1 MKRLKQI
8 SAQIK
13 ENIDQFVEAAEN
25 NKSPLEKTIVDMK
38 RRIAEAKEL
47 VAAAIAEEQRLK
59 QAYQEAVD
67 EAKMWRKKVDAA
79 LHSNNKERAN
89 EIQQREQQ
97 YLQQANDLKQQIHA
111 QEAVVADL
119 KTALYEFYQ
128 QFRDA
133 VKRVETLS
141 QRQKQA
147 ETRAEFYKLLAEFDL
162 PDDNIVFQQA
172 EQELKKTEAKAE
184 MWEERTRRATDQMEI
199 PEKDSDLDETLAA
212 LKSDILGSSQN
223 D

>member
-59 QAYQEAVD
+59 QAYREAVD

-79 LHSNNKERAN
+79 LHNNNKERAN

-133 VKRVETLS
+133 AKRAETLS
-141 QRQKQA
+141 QRRKQA

-184 MWEERTRRATDQMEI
+184 MWEERSRRATDQMEI

>member
-8 SAQIK
+8 SEQIK
-13 ENIDQFVEAAEN
+13 ENIDQFIAAAEN

-47 VAAAIAEEQRLK
+47 VATAIAEEQRLK
-59 QAYQEAVD
+59 QAYHEAVETAQVWREKVNATSQD
-67 EAKMWRKKVDAA
+67 GHTKSVKEAQ
-79 LHSNNKERAN
+79 LHL
-89 EIQQREQQ
+89 QRV
-97 YLQQANDLKQQIHA
+97 NDLERQIHA

-133 VKRVETLS
+133 AKRAETLS

-162 PDDNIVFQQA
+162 SEDNVAFQQA
-172 EQELKKTEAKAE
+172 EQELKETETEAE
-184 MWEERTRRATDQMEI
+184 MWEQRNRRAAAQTETIEDNLDI
-199 PEKDSDLDETLAA
+199 DETLAA
-212 LKSDILGSSQN
+212 LKNEILGSSQN

>member
-8 SAQIK
+8 SEQIK
-13 ENIDQFVEAAEN
+13 ENIDQFIAAAEN

-47 VAAAIAEEQRLK
+47 VATAIAEEQRLK
-59 QAYQEAVD
+59 QAYYEAV
-67 EAKMWRKKVDAA
+67 ETAQVWREKVDAISQDGHTKSVKEA
-79 LHSNNKERAN
+79 QLHL
-89 EIQQREQQ
+89 QRV
-97 YLQQANDLKQQIHA
+97 NDLERQIHA

-133 VKRVETLS
+133 AKRAETLS

-162 PDDNIVFQQA
+162 SEDNVAFQQA
-172 EQELKKTEAKAE
+172 EQELKETETEAE
-184 MWEERTRRATDQMEI
+184 MWEQRNRRAAAQTETIEDNLDI
-199 PEKDSDLDETLAA
+199 DETLAA
-212 LKSDILGSSQN
+212 LKSEILGSGQN

>member
-8 SAQIK
+8 SEQIK
-13 ENIDQFVEAAEN
+13 ENIDQFIAAAEN
-25 NKSPLEKTIVDMK
+25 NQSPLEKVIVDMK
-38 RRIAEAKEL
+38 KRIAEAKEL
-47 VAAAIAEEQRLK
+47 VATAIAEEQRLR
-59 QAYQEAVD
+59 QAYHEATETAQVWN
-67 EAKMWRKKVDAA
+67 EKVDATLQDGQTKNVKDA
-79 LHSNNKERAN
+79 QQHLQRAHDLER
-89 EIQQREQQ
+89 
-97 YLQQANDLKQQIHA
+97 QIHA
-111 QEAVVADL
+111 QEAVVSDL

-133 VKRVETLS
+133 AKRAETLS

-162 PDDNIVFQQA
+162 PDDNSTFQQA
-172 EQELKKTEAKAE
+172 EQKLKETEAKAK
-184 MWEERTRRATDQMEI
+184 MWEEQNRRAASQTET
-199 PEKDSDLDETLAA
+199 PEVDSDLDQALAA